1 MCVFLVSHLGS
12 QGESQLVYM
21 LVNTFSLASGIDING
36 RLGLLGYKGVDMGE
50 LTKVKGR

>member
-36 RLGLLGYKGVDMGE
+36 RLGHKGVDMGE